1 MKPYYHGIIKKAI
14 TSFGKL
20 FSDIQIQRF
29 DVDGNVSQTIVV
41 PIAYS
46 NKQKWL
52 TRLEQDPNLENYTL
66 TSLPRLGFEI
76 TSYTYD
82 PTRKTNKH
90 TVVQTK
96 INDNQVN
103 TQFTPVPYNVGIS
116 LYLQT
121 KNIEDG
127 LQCMEMIIP
136 YFSPQYNLSI
146 NAVDDMDIIN
156 NIPLI
161 LEGVSSEDDYE
172 SDMISRRSIIHTFDF
187 TMKLNL
193 FGPVI
198 QSGVITNVIANL
210 PLQQQMYN
218 VAAIKPAD
226 VPNNFSVDTWTNINL

>member
-1 MKPYYHGIIKKAI
+1 
-14 TSFGKL
+14 
-20 FSDIQIQRF
+20 
-29 DVDGNVSQTIVV
+29 
-41 PIAYS
+41 
-46 NKQKWL
+46 
-52 TRLEQDPNLENYTL
+52 
-66 TSLPRLGFEI
+66 
-76 TSYTYD
+76 
-82 PTRKTNKH
+82 
-90 TVVQTK
+90 
-96 INDNQVN
+96 
-103 TQFTPVPYNVGIS
+103 
-116 LYLQT
+116 
-121 KNIEDG
+121 
-127 LQCMEMIIP
+127 MEMIIP